1 MKILTVAVLASMTLA
16 TGCASQSEPIH
27 INQDVSFDDAPTGT
41 LIKRRPV
48 KDADGKVVAP
58 ERKMS
63 ADPSVIGT
71 FDTK

>member
-1 MKILTVAVLASMTLA
+1 MKIFTVAVLASMTLA

-48 KDADGKVVAP
+48 KDANGNIVKA
-58 ERKMS
+58 ENRMS
-63 ADPSVIGT
+63 TDPTVIGT

>member
-1 MKILTVAVLASMTLA
+1 MKLTMVAVLAA
-16 TGCASQSEPIH
+16 VACAAGCAAQNERIQ
-27 INQDVSFDDAPTGT
+27 INQDVAFDDAPTGT